1 MTATLTFDEEDELLT
16 ALQGYKYKL
25 ALWDLDQFLRGEMKY
40 NDILTAEEYN
50 YAELLREKLH
60 EILND
65 YHIAL
70 E

>member
-1 MTATLTFDEEDELLT
+1 MTATLTFDEEDDLLT
-16 ALQGYKYKL
+16 ALQGYKYRL

-50 YAELLREKLH
+50 YAELIREKLH
-60 EILND
+60 EILRD

>member
-1 MTATLTFDEEDELLT
+1 MTATLTFDEEDDLLT

-50 YAELLREKLH
+50 YAELVREKLH